1 MENKTI
7 ADLVKEAKA
16 KVAGGIASSEELM
29 KTAHAQ
35 GIEDSERLTKI
46 AAYTGD
52 ILGNQA
58 YDIFHGRFAASLGFD
73 LEDEVVK
80 EASIQ
85 DMLTVCMADC
95 LEKIAENYSP
105 QTGGANLVSTQQ
117 AAADQVREAGK
128 GHATIAVQAAQDAL
142 ASVAQGDPNTAIQSM
157 NTAAQNITL
166 AQQAT
171 SVVDDPE
178 LSSQVAEAS
187 QIVAQA
193 AASIQ
198 SQG

>member
-1 MENKTI
+1 
-7 ADLVKEAKA
+7 
-16 KVAGGIASSEELM
+16 
-29 KTAHAQ
+29 
-35 GIEDSERLTKI
+35 
-46 AAYTGD
+46 
-52 ILGNQA
+52 
-58 YDIFHGRFAASLGFD
+58 
-73 LEDEVVK
+73 
-80 EASIQ
+80 
-85 DMLTVCMADC
+85 
-95 LEKIAENYSP
+95 
-105 QTGGANLVSTQQ
+105 VSTQQ